1 MYDKVKERATH
12 HDEHA
17 RHAKTAERQRL
28 TNIVSDNAMQIACFA
43 VGIFALV
50 AVVIAG
56 GLNDNV
62 ALVTATGGL
71 YVGVALGSLLK

>member
-17 RHAKTAERQRL
+17 RHAKAVEKQRV
-28 TNIVSDNAMQIACFA
+28 TDIVSDNAMQIACFA
-43 VGIFALV
+43 VGVFALV
-50 AVVIAG
+50 AVGVAG
-56 GLNDNV
+56 GLNDNI